1 MKLLS
6 VVLALLAPH
15 AAPVGPGVRAAIAR
29 EGSAQVVVALRE
41 RRQSRSL
48 ASSASEARA
57 VQVRVLARAGGGFRP
72 TARWTTVPALVG
84 RVGPGA
90 LARLERNRC
99 VVRFKADGT
108 MDWVLRLPEAL
119 SFNGFSGAIALQ
131 ADGKILVTT
140 DAVQA
145 TGLTGKGVTVA
156 ILDSGID
163 RTHPDLAS
171 SLVGEHCVV
180 PPVGCPGGVGGRAQ
194 ADGPGSAQDDNGHG
208 TNVAGIITGDGRIAP
223 IGEAPGANVVA
234 VKVLDANG
242 AYLDAS
248 QLVTALD
255 WIATARPDVNVV
267 NMSLGSTELF
277 PATCDNARSWTMAL
291 AAVVHVLRLRGVT
304 VFASAMNAG
313 ATDRLAAPACLRE
326 VVSVGAVYDSAFGP
340 FDFLGCV
347 DQTTAADEVT
357 CWSNSSPALDL
368 LAPGALVTAT
378 GLGSGISTYAGTSQA
393 SPHAAGAAA
402 LLLEASPSLSPDEL
416 VALLEQTGKTV
427 VDPRNS
433 RATPRIDVLAAL
445 TLLKTSGPPEPKAS
459 VPVSTL
465 AFRRVRDGHAKRL
478 RLSVTNAGSARLDVS
493 AKVAAPFAV
502 ATPLPLEVAPRTS
515 ASLVVVFRP
524 LRPRPFRRTLTL
536 TTNDPA
542 AARIAVSLTGA
553 GRR

>member
-41 RRQSRSL
+41 RRQPRSL
-48 ASSASEARA
+48 AASSSQARA
-57 VQVRVLARAGGGFRP
+57 VQVRVLARAGGGFRA
-72 TARWTTVPALVG
+72 TARWATVPALVG

-90 LARLERNRC
+90 LARLERDPE
-99 VVRFKADGT
+99 VRRIDLDGGGGHGGDVESLHLIGAD
-108 MDWVLRLPEAL
+108 
-119 SFNGFSGAIALQ
+119 S
-131 ADGKILVTT
+131 
-140 DAVQA
+140 VQA
-145 TGLTGKGVTVA
+145 TGLTGRGVTVA

-208 TNVAGIITGDGRIAP
+208 TNVAGIITGDGHIAP

-313 ATDRLAAPACLRE
+313 ATNGLAAPACLRE
-326 VVSVGAVYDSAFGP
+326 VVSVGAVYDIAFGP

-393 SPHAAGAAA
+393 SPHAVGAAA
-402 LLLEASPSLSPDEL
+402 LLLEASPALTPDEL
-416 VALLEQTGKTV
+416 VALLEQTGKIV

>member
-90 LARLERNRC
+90 LARLERDPE
-99 VVRFKADGT
+99 VRRIDLDGGGGRGG
-108 MDWVLRLPEAL
+108 DVESLHLI
-119 SFNGFSGAIALQ
+119 GA
-131 ADGKILVTT
+131 

-208 TNVAGIITGDGRIAP
+208 TNVAGIITGDGHIAP

-234 VKVLDANG
+234 VKVLDANDD
-242 AYLDAS
+242 YLDAS

-313 ATDRLAAPACLRE
+313 ATNGLAAPACLRE

-340 FDFLGCV
+340 FDFLGCT

-402 LLLEASPSLSPDEL
+402 LLLEASPTLRPDEL

-502 ATPLPLEVAPRTS
+502 PTPLPLEVAPRTS

-542 AARIAVSLTGA
+542 AARIAVSLTGG